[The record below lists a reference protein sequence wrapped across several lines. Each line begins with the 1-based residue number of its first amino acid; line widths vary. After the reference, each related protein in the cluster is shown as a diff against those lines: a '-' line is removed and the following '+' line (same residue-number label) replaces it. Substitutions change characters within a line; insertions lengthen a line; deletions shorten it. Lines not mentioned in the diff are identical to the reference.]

1 MVETYSNRIYLRSLV
16 ENIFDGLLQVNME
29 GYITAWNQ
37 GAERITGYS
46 SHKII
51 GQGFREVFPK
61 HLQGTGEQLREN
73 ISLISKTMEDGIE
86 REGLTS
92 FKHKEG
98 YYIKLLVRVVA
109 LRDETG
115 KIVGIFEIINDN
127 KGLMSIYQQNKRTE
141 ETILFDSLT
150 GIGNRAHIESR
161 IRQTLEYIRGS
172 GEYAGVMF
180 MDIDYFKDFNDT
192 YGHLIGDKVLRF
204 VANSLRH
211 HLRTSDSCGRWGGEE
226 FLALIRETSPEG
238 LKAAAEKLRALV
250 SQTTIEENGQHLNV
264 SISIG
269 ATSIRETDTLESL
282 IKRADELMYK
292 SKARGRNCV
301 TIDE

>member
-1 MVETYSNRIYLRSLV
+1 MVETYSSRIYLRSLV

>member
-1 MVETYSNRIYLRSLV
+1 MGEIHSSSSFLTTLV

-29 GYITAWNQ
+29 GNIVLWNK

-46 SHKII
+46 AHKIS
-51 GQGFREVFPK
+51 GQNFHDVFPK
-61 HLQGTGEQLREN
+61 HLQSTGEQLREN

-98 YYIKLLVRVVA
+98 YYIKLLVRTIA
-109 LRDETG
+109 LRDENG
-115 KIVGIFEIINDN
+115 EIIGVYEIINDN

-172 GEYAGVMF
+172 GEFAGVMF
-180 MDIDYFKDFNDT
+180 MDIDHFKDFNDT

-211 HLRTSDSCGRWGGEE
+211 NLRTSDSCGRWGGEE
-226 FLALIRETSPEG
+226 FLALIRETNLDG
-238 LKAAAEKLRALV
+238 LKIAAEKLRALV
-250 SQTTIEENGQHLNV
+250 SQTSIDESGQHLHV

-269 ATSIRETDTLESL
+269 ATSVRENDTLESL

-301 TIDE
+301 TMDE